1 MQGAGSLAPAAARPR
16 PGLGRAW
23 LVWGVGAAAYLV
35 AMLHRM
41 SLGVAGTDAAER
53 FGVAVG
59 ALGVF
64 TSLQLVLY
72 LVMQVP
78 AGLLA
83 DRFGPRR
90 TLAIG
95 LAIMAVGELLFALA
109 HSMGLGLVG
118 RGLVGIGDA
127 LTFLNVLRLA
137 HAWFPSRLQPM
148 LAALTGFAGAL
159 GQLVSTVPLEL
170 SLRHLEW
177 TGTFL
182 LLGGLTGVLV
192 LLPLAV
198 VRDRPDAPPAGHASE
213 DDAALPAPAG
223 ATGITGVPGG
233 SGRGRAAGGVTDR
246 ARPAGPAAGPRAV
259 ETPHEPI
266 LRTLAAAWRRPAT
279 RQGFFLHMGA
289 LAPFLL
295 VSAVWGV
302 PYMTDAQGMD
312 RAGAASFL
320 LAGAIAFAA
329 SGPLVALVVG
339 PDARRQRAAALALPA
354 GSAAAWAVLML
365 WPGAVVPRGVL
376 LAALVVTGIGAGGS
390 MLAFE
395 IARRAAPS
403 ASSGSAAALVNCG
416 GFSAAVIGSLVI
428 GHVLGDGHHGAV
440 TTQHAMLPVLACAA
454 LGLLGG
460 LATRDRGAGGGPA
473 LARRRTVAAPGD

>member
-1 MQGAGSLAPAAARPR
+1 LR
-16 PGLGRAW
+16 LAW
-23 LVWGVGAAAYLV
+23 LVWGVGAGAYFV
-35 AMLHRM
+35 AILNRM
-41 SLGVAGTDAAER
+41 ALGVAGTDAAER

-72 LVMQVP
+72 LLMQVP

-95 LAIMAVGELLFALA
+95 LGVMAAGELLFAVS
-109 HSMGLGLVG
+109 HSMGPALVG

-137 HAWFPSRLQPM
+137 HAWFPSRMQPM
-148 LAALTGFAGAL
+148 MVALIGFAGAL
-159 GQLVSTVPLEL
+159 GQLVSTVPLEA
-170 SLRHLEW
+170 SLGSLHW

-182 LLGGLTGVLV
+182 LLGAGTGLLV
-192 LLPLAV
+192 VLPLTL
-198 VRDRPDAPPAGHASE
+198 VRDAPDVPPSGHASE
-213 DDAALPAPAG
+213 GESAPAG
-223 ATGITGVPGG
+223 
-233 SGRGRAAGGVTDR
+233 
-246 ARPAGPAAGPRAV
+246 
-259 ETPHEPI
+259 HERI
-266 LRTLAAAWRRPAT
+266 VRTLVDAWRRPAT

-295 VSAVWGV
+295 ISAVWGV
-302 PYMTDAQGMD
+302 PYMTGTQGMD
-312 RAGAASFL
+312 RATAAGHL
-320 LAGAIAFAA
+320 LACAVAFTVG
-329 SGPLVALVVG
+329 GPLIALLVG
-339 PDARRQRAAALALPA
+339 DDARRQRRVGVVLPGIVA
-354 GSAAAWAVLML
+354 VAWAVLLL

-376 LAALVVTGIGAGGS
+376 LGALIVTGLVASGA

-416 GFSAAVIGSLVI
+416 GFSAGVVGSLLI
-428 GHVLGDGHHGAV
+428 GRLLDAGDHGPVA
-440 TTQHAMLPVLACAA
+440 TQHAMFPILAVAVIG
-454 LGLLGG
+454 LVGGLL
-460 LATRDRGAGGGPA
+460 TRDERAPGGGTDDA
-473 LARRRTVAAPGD
+473 DGERTGSLRTAAPAASPPS